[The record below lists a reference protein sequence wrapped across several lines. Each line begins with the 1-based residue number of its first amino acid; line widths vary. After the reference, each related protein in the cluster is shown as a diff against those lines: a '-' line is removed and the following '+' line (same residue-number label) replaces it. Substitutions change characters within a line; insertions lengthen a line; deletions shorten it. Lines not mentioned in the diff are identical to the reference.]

1 MDVND
6 RLSSIESRLVSLE
19 TSKAVDEVH
28 RVNVEKRLESIET
41 TLRWLVYLIL
51 GSVVTAV
58 LNVVIRGGI

>member
-1 MDVND
+1 MDVNE
-6 RLSSIESRLVSLE
+6 RLSKIESRLVSLE